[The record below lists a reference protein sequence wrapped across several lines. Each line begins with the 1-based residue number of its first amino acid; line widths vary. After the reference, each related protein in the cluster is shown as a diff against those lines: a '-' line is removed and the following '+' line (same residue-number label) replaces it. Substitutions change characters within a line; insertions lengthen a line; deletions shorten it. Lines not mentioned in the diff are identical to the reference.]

1 MKAGDDFFVVTI
13 FQPYRH
19 GSHLPNYF
27 KIKKENILFKLML
40 HKNGQKQFL
49 NPLIFPFRLDHLTQ
63 MFVFK
68 I

>member
-1 MKAGDDFFVVTI
+1 MKAGDEFLWLQFSSHTDMDLNYQTI
-13 FQPYRH
+13 LR
-19 GSHLPNYF
+19 S
-27 KIKKENILFKLML
+27 KKKKILFKLML
-40 HKNGQKQFL
+40 HKNSQKQFL